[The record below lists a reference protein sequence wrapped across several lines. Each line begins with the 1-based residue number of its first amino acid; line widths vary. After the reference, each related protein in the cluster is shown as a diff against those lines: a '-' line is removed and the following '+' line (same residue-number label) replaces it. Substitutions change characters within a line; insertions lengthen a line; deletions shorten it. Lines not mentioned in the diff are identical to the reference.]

1 MGLDAYIYRISKPDL
16 PERALTRE
24 KLSAMLLSSA
34 SVEAFENNINLY
46 RQLKPYV
53 VKRDV
58 TYGELNLEKII
69 SDYNLPPDSHIYF
82 YSSNEIIMSGVD
94 KNCNEVRRT
103 ISGDIIRRDY
113 IITVT
118 KPFYI
123 WEEKEEA
130 YWRKNWDLVEWLE
143 YTMKKPLENTGYYRL
158 NKTLIHR
165 INRKFGSHA
174 SEESATEDCA
184 MFYWHWY

>member
-16 PERALTRE
+16 PERAFTRE
-24 KLSAMLLSSA
+24 ELSAMPLSRA

-58 TYGELNLEKII
+58 TYSDINLEKII
-69 SDYNLPPDSHIYF
+69 SDYNLPPDSYIYF
-82 YSSNEIIMSGVD
+82 YSLDKIVISGVD
-94 KNCNEVRRT
+94 KNCNEVSQT
-103 ISGDIIRRDY
+103 ISGDNIMRDY
-113 IITVT
+113 LITIT
-118 KPFYI
+118 EPYYI
-123 WEEKEEA
+123 WKEEEEA

-143 YTMKKPLENTGYYRL
+143 RTMKKPLENTGYYRL
-158 NKTLIHR
+158 NATLIHR
-165 INRKFGSHA
+165 INSKFGSHA
-174 SEESATEDCA
+174 TEESATKESA